1 MVWIKR
7 NISNIIAGLL
17 SLVWL
22 YPFYLMIVNSLKSRK
37 ELFNNTLGLPKE
49 VVGTNY
55 TEAFDRLDFVK
66 SFFNTLTITFFSI
79 ILLVLCSSLAAYG
92 LSRGKK
98 KISDKVYFIITLT
111 MLIPF
116 QAIMIPLISVAG
128 KANMLSKPGLIFM
141 YLGLGSSMAIF
152 LYYGALRGIPKAL
165 DEAATIDGA
174 NRWQVFIHVIFPMLK
189 PTTMTVIVLNSLWFW
204 NDYLLPSLVV
214 NKEGSYTISL
224 KMFYFFGEYSKQW
237 NLALAGLIIAII
249 PIIILYI
256 FAQKHIMK
264 GISDG
269 AIK

>member
-1 MVWIKR
+1 MSWIKR
-7 NISNIIAGLL
+7 NYSNLLAGLL

-22 YPFYLMIVNSLKSRK
+22 YPFYLMIVNSFKSRK
-37 ELFNNTLGLPKE
+37 EIFSNTLGLPTE
-49 VVGTNY
+49 VETENY
-55 TEAFDRLDFVK
+55 VEAFERLDFIK
-66 SFFNTLTITFFSI
+66 SFANTVLITVCSI
-79 ILLVLCSSLAAYG
+79 ILLVICTSLAAYA
-92 LSRGKK
+92 LSRGKR
-98 KISDKVYFIITLT
+98 KVSNRLYFIITLT

-116 QAIMIPLISVAG
+116 QAIMIPLISIAG
-128 KANMLSKPGLIFM
+128 KANLLSRPGLIFM

-174 NRWQVFIHVIFPMLK
+174 NRWQIFRYIIFPMLK
-189 PTTMTVIVLNSLWFW
+189 PTTMTIVVLNSLWFW

-249 PIIILYI
+249 PIIILYA

-269 AIK
+269 AVK